1 MSQYERLCFC
11 DSLKIRLNNMTIQDA
26 IDKASEGGYHLQGS
40 DGVDTEYSGAS
51 REYSAWTRQDTK
63 SSFMV
68 AVEETFLDPQFWQAL
83 GQGLGWDQAIKTLH
97 IVDNGRP
104 TMVTSTGQSW
114 LSHWHGFV
122 DCLAE
127 GKTPEDY
134 FAQLD
139 A

>member
-1 MSQYERLCFC
+1 
-11 DSLKIRLNNMTIQDA
+11 MTIQDA
-26 IDKASEGGYHLQGS
+26 IDKASEGGYHIKGA
-40 DGVDTEYSGAS
+40 DGVDTDYSGAS
-51 REYSAWTRQDTK
+51 REYSAWTRQDNK

-83 GQGLGWDQAIKTLH
+83 GRALGWNHAMMTVH
-97 IVDNGRP
+97 EVENGRP
-104 TMVTSTGQSW
+104 TVVTRAGQHW
-114 LSHWHGFV
+114 RYHWHRFV

-139 A
+139 AWRSEYWTWI